1 MKRSQLNLLILITF
15 AAILMQCNST
25 PEGTRIEGT
34 MKNAGGTQVYLD
46 KVVINRASNVLAKG
60 DVASDGSFRLDFPEG
75 LEAGIYNLRI
85 GAKRLNLVLDGR
97 EKVVAVHGDL
107 NTMQNG
113 QISVE
118 GSPSSQAYLNFFQ
131 SASNQRI
138 GEQAVETFV
147 DTTQNP
153 YTAAFVAF
161 SLLRNNPQYL
171 DIHRKA
177 QERLAGA
184 YPQADMVKSYGA
196 FIEKVDQQ
204 YQKTLASQRVQVGQP
219 APDIT
224 LPNPN
229 GKNMSLSDLKGKI
242 VLLDFWASWCGPCRR
257 ENPNVVKVYK
267 RYKDKGFEVFSVSLD
282 GLDTRTKARLG
293 NDPERIKQ
301 MADRSKRRWVQAI
314 QQDNLIWDYHVS
326 DLKKWE
332 SKAASKYGVT
342 SIPRTFLIDRE
353 GNIAAINLRGAANI
367 EAELK
372 KLL

>member
-1 MKRSQLNLLILITF
+1 MKRSQLHLLILTVF
-15 AAILMQCNST
+15 AGILMQCNST
-25 PEGTRIEGT
+25 PEGTRIEGA

-46 KVVINRASNVLAKG
+46 KVVINQASNVLSKA
-60 DVASDGSFRLDFPEG
+60 DVAADGSFRLDFPEG
-75 LEAGIYNLRI
+75 LDAGIYNLRI
-85 GAKRLNLVLDGR
+85 GAKRLNLVLDGS
-97 EKVVAVHGDL
+97 EKVVAVNGDL
-107 NTMQNG
+107 HTMQNG
-113 QISVE
+113 DITLE
-118 GSPSSQAYLNFFQ
+118 GSPSSQAYLDFFR
-131 SASNQRI
+131 SARNQRI
-138 GEQAVETFV
+138 GEQEVKTFV

-161 SLLRNNPQYL
+161 SVLRNNPQYL

-177 QERLAGA
+177 QERLAET
-184 YPQADMVKSYGA
+184 YPQADMVKSYGE
-196 FIEKVDQQ
+196 FIDKLDQQ
-204 YQKTLASQRVQVGQP
+204 YQKTLASQRVRVGEP

-224 LPNPN
+224 LPNPR
-229 GKNMSLSDLKGKI
+229 GENMSLSDLRGKI

-267 RYKDKGFEVFSVSLD
+267 RYKDEGFEVFSVSLD

-301 MADRSKRRWVQAI
+301 MADRSKQRWVQAI
-314 QQDNLIWDYHVS
+314 EQDNLIWDYHVS

-353 GNIAAINLRGAANI
+353 GNIAAINLRGSANI

>member
-1 MKRSQLNLLILITF
+1 MKRSQLHLLILTAF
-15 AAILMQCNST
+15 AGILMQCNST
-25 PEGTRIEGT
+25 PEGTRIEGA

-46 KVVINRASNVLAKG
+46 KVVINQASNVLSKA
-60 DVASDGSFRLDFPEG
+60 DVAADGSFRLDFPEG
-75 LEAGIYNLRI
+75 LDAGIYNLRI
-85 GAKRLNLVLDGR
+85 GAKRLNLVLDGS
-97 EKVVAVHGDL
+97 EKVVAVNGDL
-107 NTMQNG
+107 HTMQNG
-113 QISVE
+113 DITLE
-118 GSPSSQAYLNFFQ
+118 GSPSSQAYLDFFR
-131 SASNQRI
+131 SARNQRI
-138 GEQAVETFV
+138 GEQEVKTFV

-161 SLLRNNPQYL
+161 SVLRNNPQYL

-177 QERLAGA
+177 QERLAET
-184 YPQADMVKSYGA
+184 YSQADMVKSYGE
-196 FIEKVDQQ
+196 FIDKLDQQ
-204 YQKTLASQRVQVGQP
+204 YQKTLASQRVRVGEP

-224 LPNPN
+224 LPNPR
-229 GKNMSLSDLKGKI
+229 GENMSLSDLRGKI

-267 RYKDKGFEVFSVSLD
+267 RYKDEGFEVFSVSLD

-301 MADRSKRRWVQAI
+301 MADRSKQRWVQAI
-314 QQDNLIWDYHVS
+314 EQDNLIWDYHVS